1 MDINTLN
8 ERMNL
13 SAVRGLKDL
22 KLTTDEAAQL
32 VKIFTDLNN
41 NNTQL
46 RDQIITLQ
54 TDIIQKVLTISIPT
68 ATMEDGP
75 IEADGGTF

>member
-22 KLTTDEAAQL
+22 KLTVDEAAQL
-32 VKIFTDLNN
+32 VKIFNDLNN
-41 NNTQL
+41 KNTQL

-54 TDIIQKVLTISIPT
+54 GDIIQKVLTMGTKQST
-68 ATMEDGP
+68 VEDGP
-75 IEADGGTF
+75 VEADGGTF